1 MTRKKKKKERKG
13 KGRRERKKERRK
25 KEEWTAKDHVT
36 GIDETLHGIVEAAHL
51 SSSPEF

>member
-1 MTRKKKKKERKG
+1 MTRKKKRRKG
-13 KGRRERKKERRK
+13 RERVGEKERK